1 VDTVAVVRTRR
12 YSRSTAASVVL
23 AITGIIVGFI
33 ALGIFFV
40 FARANRDN
48 MLVDFVLDVATWL
61 TTPFHEL
68 FVRADWNEA
77 VLLNWGLA
85 AIVYAIIGGVIARL
99 ARG

>member
-1 VDTVAVVRTRR
+1 VGTVAVRTR

-33 ALGIFFV
+33 ALGILLV
-40 FARANRDN
+40 LASANRGN

-61 TTPFHEL
+61 TTPFHNL
-68 FVRADWNEA
+68 FLRSNPKEA

-85 AIVYAIIGGVIARL
+85 AIVYAIVGGVIARF

>member
-1 VDTVAVVRTRR
+1 MAVVRTRR

-40 FARANRDN
+40 LAATNRGN

-61 TTPFHEL
+61 TTPFHDL
-68 FVRADWNEA
+68 FVRADPHEA

-85 AIVYAIIGGVIARL
+85 AIVYAILGGIIARF

>member
-1 VDTVAVVRTRR
+1 VGTVAVRTR

-33 ALGIFFV
+33 ALGILFV
-40 FARANRDN
+40 LAATNRGN

-61 TTPFHEL
+61 TTPFHNL
-68 FVRADWNEA
+68 FLRADPQEA

-85 AIVYAIIGGVIARL
+85 AIVYAIVGGVIARF

>member
-1 VDTVAVVRTRR
+1 MAVRTR
-12 YSRSTAASVVL
+12 YSRATTARVVL

-33 ALGIFFV
+33 VLGIFFV
-40 FARANRDN
+40 LAATNRGN

-61 TTPFHEL
+61 TTPFHNL
-68 FVRADWNEA
+68 FVRSDPQEA

-85 AIVYAIIGGVIARL
+85 AIVYAIVGGVIARF

>member
-1 VDTVAVVRTRR
+1 VDTVAVRTR

-33 ALGIFFV
+33 ALGILFV
-40 FARANRDN
+40 LAATNRGN

-61 TTPFHEL
+61 TTPFHNL
-68 FVRADWNEA
+68 FLRADPQEA

-85 AIVYAIIGGVIARL
+85 AIVYAIVGGVIARF

>member
-1 VDTVAVVRTRR
+1 MAVRTR

-33 ALGIFFV
+33 ALGILFV
-40 FARANRDN
+40 LAATNRGN

-61 TTPFHEL
+61 TTPFHNL
-68 FVRADWNEA
+68 FLRADPQEA

-85 AIVYAIIGGVIARL
+85 AIVYAIVGGAIARF